1 MSEKLFSYFNYSF
14 TTTDRS
20 MCDRSIGKSKGYVYY
35 PLPSV
40 LPSLSLSLLPSCYHY
55 LMVRRYILMS
65 KGGECHS
72 VVLQLIHSLP
82 VLPSV
87 IELKDRMEYLK
98 QVP

>member
-1 MSEKLFSYFNYSF
+1 MSEELFSYFNYSF

-20 MCDRSIGKSKGYVYY
+20 MCDRSIGKSKGYMYY

-40 LPSLSLSLLPSCYHY
+40 LPSPPLSLSYPAVTIISWLEGTN
-55 LMVRRYILMS
+55 S
-65 KGGECHS
+65 KGGQCHS

-82 VLPSV
+82 VLSSV
-87 IELKDRMEYLK
+87 MELKDEIEYLK